1 MEKTVMAEKLKDVW
15 DFVYKDGESKEQPV
29 IILGPSGSE
38 KTKLR
43 MYAYGGLIG
52 RIPTGTGKCRL
63 LSEAY
68 KKYLS
73 DSQDVEKLEE
83 MFQKENE
90 NDLLFSE
97 AYLKL
102 AVKAAENRF
111 TKGNKTKDKNPR
123 ERSIQTRIVKKY
135 MSEGTGCCV
144 IDMEFHVT
152 KQKKME
158 KHSRADIVVFDEEK
172 GFGLIELK
180 YNNESCDNLDEH
192 CNDYNKICSDRK
204 ISEKNEAE
212 LIRRAEYL
220 ADYGLI
226 DSRYYEKMM
235 EIKNSGSAIGFWY
248 GFLFVG
254 GGKNRSADLVE
265 RMGKAADEEAC
276 RFLYVEDIDD
286 AIDLRYGKMES
297 YAEFINE

>member
-1 MEKTVMAEKLKDVW
+1 MEKKVLIEKIKDARN
-15 DFVYKDGESKEQPV
+15 FVFKDGENEEQPV

-52 RIPTGTGKCRL
+52 TIPTGTENYGL
-63 LSEAY
+63 LNQEY

-73 DSQDVEKLEE
+73 NPQDVEKLEK
-83 MFQKENE
+83 MFQEEDKNG
-90 NDLLFSE
+90 LLFSE
-97 AYLKL
+97 TYLEL
-102 AVKAAENRF
+102 AVKAAKAKF
-111 TKGNKTKDKNPR
+111 TKEGKNQK
-123 ERSIQTRIVKKY
+123 ERNIQTQIVKKY
-135 MSEGTGCCV
+135 MTEGTGWRV
-144 IDMEFHVT
+144 IDMEFRVP
-152 KQKKME
+152 KQEEME
-158 KHSRADIVVFDEEK
+158 KHSQVDIVVFDEEK

-192 CNDYNKICSDRK
+192 CNDYHKICSDKK

-220 ADYGLI
+220 AKFGLI
-226 DSRYYEKMM
+226 DPRYYEKMK
-235 EIKNSGSAIGFWY
+235 EIKNSGSPIGFWY

-254 GGKNRSADLVE
+254 GGKNRSTDLVK
-265 RMGKAADEEAC
+265 RMDKAADEEAC
-276 RFLYVEDIDD
+276 RFLYVEDID

-297 YAEFINE
+297 YAEFIKG

>member
-1 MEKTVMAEKLKDVW
+1 MIEKLKHVW
-15 DFVYKDGESKEQPV
+15 DFVYKDGENEEWPV
-29 IILGPSGSE
+29 VIVGPSG
-38 KTKLR
+38 TKGEEEMLR
-43 MYAYGGLIG
+43 MYAYGGRIG
-52 RIPTGTGKCRL
+52 TIPMGTGKYGL
-63 LSEAY
+63 LDRKY
-68 KKYLS
+68 KNHLS
-73 DSQDVEKLEE
+73 NPQDAEKLEK
-83 MFQKENE
+83 MFQEEDKKG
-90 NDLLFSE
+90 LIFSE
-97 AYLKL
+97 AYLEL
-102 AVKAAENRF
+102 AVKATKAKF
-111 TKGNKTKDKNPR
+111 TKAKSKPGGKSLK
-123 ERSIQTRIVKKY
+123 ERNIQTQIVKQY
-135 MSEGTGCCV
+135 MAEGTGWRV
-144 IDMEFHVT
+144 IDMEFRVP
-152 KQKKME
+152 KQEEME
-158 KHSRADIVVFDEEK
+158 KHSQVDIVVFDEEK

-180 YNNESCDNLDEH
+180 YNNENCDNLDEH

-220 ADYGLI
+220 ANYKLI

-254 GGKNRSADLVE
+254 GGKNRSADLVK

-276 RFLYVEDIDD
+276 RFLYVENIDD